1 MKKKN
6 ILKSLVLISIL
17 IFVLGF
23 SYVLFTPWFEAGLGI
38 DLTFLQKKQGTI
50 LIGPAISFFV
60 SIIAIFYFIKIGKDF
75 FEITR
80 FKELFKLVFN
90 ILYPSLI
97 TLVIFFSISLFL
109 LKSWELLVIMLL
121 VMCFFFVLYF
131 YIISIVS
138 LIIFNTKYLVR
149 IVLVLI
155 SFPILIYSVYV
166 YISYSDKNQTSPK
179 LSSECQGNGD
189 ESFIRSKMDQ
199 MDRDVLELNKVG
211 DRKYYVRYISWSSG
225 TAVNGDETLDYS
237 NSPCND

>member
-1 MKKKN
+1 
-6 ILKSLVLISIL
+6 
-17 IFVLGF
+17 
-23 SYVLFTPWFEAGLGI
+23 
-38 DLTFLQKKQGTI
+38 
-50 LIGPAISFFV
+50 
-60 SIIAIFYFIKIGKDF
+60 
-75 FEITR
+75 
-80 FKELFKLVFN
+80 
-90 ILYPSLI
+90 
-97 TLVIFFSISLFL
+97 
-109 LKSWELLVIMLL
+109 MLL

>member
-6 ILKSLVLISIL
+6 ILKSLVLISIH

-23 SYVLFTPWFEAGLGI
+23 SGLLFTLWFEAGLGI

-109 LKSWELLVIMLL
+109 LKSWLL
-121 VMCFFFVLYF
+121 CY
-131 YIISIVS
+131 
-138 LIIFNTKYLVR
+138 
-149 IVLVLI
+149 
-155 SFPILIYSVYV
+155 
-166 YISYSDKNQTSPK
+166 
-179 LSSECQGNGD
+179 
-189 ESFIRSKMDQ
+189 
-199 MDRDVLELNKVG
+199 
-211 DRKYYVRYISWSSG
+211 
-225 TAVNGDETLDYS
+225 
-237 NSPCND
+237 

>member
-50 LIGPAISFFV
+50 LIGPAMSFFV